1 MAGFIIYNGFWNPE
15 LPPDPVRRL
24 TAAAAGRGVALTPQ
38 PNTVLTAAMG
48 PEGLTVDGFSEA
60 DFALFW
66 DKDIRLGQ
74 ALTACGVRL
83 YNPIDAVA
91 VCDDK
96 SATHLALARAGV
108 PMPRTLLAPMTYREI
123 SAPIETFLEKAAQA
137 LGFPMIVKECYGSLG
152 GQVYMAETPAE
163 LRELCMGMGSKPFL
177 VQEFLNHAAGED
189 IRVYVVGDRVAAAMH
204 RRSAGDFRSNIGMGG
219 TGSPQALT
227 AAQEELALRCCRILG
242 LAFAGVD
249 LLWDAAGNPLVCE
262 VNSNAFM
269 GEITACT
276 GVDVAGRIVEY
287 VLRQEHVL

>member
-24 TAAAAGRGVALTPQ
+24 AAAAAVRGVTLTPR
-38 PNTVLTAAMG
+38 PNTAVTVAIG
-48 PEGLTVDGFSEA
+48 PDGLTVDGFSGE

-83 YNPIDAVA
+83 YNPIKAVA

-96 SATHLALARAGV
+96 SATHLALAQAGIS
-108 PMPRTLLAPMTYREI
+108 MPRTLLAPMTYREI
-123 SAPIETFLEKAAQA
+123 SHPIETFLEKAAHT

-152 GQVYMAETPAE
+152 GQVYMAKTPEE

-177 VQEFLNHAAGED
+177 VQEFLHHTAGED

-204 RRSAGDFRSNIGMGG
+204 RRSTGDFRSNIGMGG
-219 TGSPQALT
+219 TGTPQTLT
-227 AAQEELALRCCRILG
+227 NTQEELALRCCRILG
-242 LAFAGVD
+242 LDFAGVD
-249 LLWDAAGNPLVCE
+249 LLWDAKGNPLVCE

-276 GVDVAGRIVEY
+276 GVDVAGKIIEY
-287 VLRQEHVL
+287 VLHQQRIL